1 MESLSLPIILISL
14 LTRSAKNNMSSNI
27 ENMPRDKEPT
37 SAYPLALR
45 VAGALYISSDLKNL

>member
-1 MESLSLPIILISL
+1 MESLSLPIILTSL
-14 LTRSAKNNMSSNI
+14 LTSSAKNNPNSSI

-45 VAGALYISSDLKNL
+45 VAGALYISRDLKNL

>member
-1 MESLSLPIILISL
+1 MESLSLPIILMSL
-14 LTRSAKNNMSSNI
+14 LTSRAKNNPNNNI
-27 ENMPRDKEPT
+27 EKKPNDKEPT